1 MSEWTHTR
9 IRDLL
14 ETSYAGD
21 WGAPPSPG
29 NARILRATDIDS
41 DGRVTGNG
49 ALRQIP
55 FATLQEKSLKKGDI
69 LLEASGGSTEK
80 PVGRV
85 AFFYGEEYPT
95 PSLTS
100 NFFKTLRPAK
110 STSARFV
117 HWALL
122 RFYRQPDLLQ
132 YQQQTTGIIN
142 LKFQDYLD
150 AILHIPCSKKEQS
163 LIARILDTLDTQIEK
178 TEALI
183 AKLEKVKEGLLH
195 DLLTRGIDDNGQLRP
210 SPEQAPE
217 LYQESPLGLV
227 PREWNVGELGEEAK
241 ITVGFVGTTSRFYTT
256 EDNGIKFFRTGNIT
270 EHGLDSSNIK
280 WVTPEF
286 HKANLKSS
294 LHYGDIVVSRVG
306 YTGNAAIVSEFEKA
320 NCANMIII
328 RPQKALPDFIRLL
341 FSSSLII
348 KQVTGFTVGSA
359 QPVLNIEMVNRLI
372 CINPDIKEQ
381 KRINSKIDHIAKKI
395 SININLLSKQ
405 KLFKTSL
412 MDDLLTGRVRAT
424 PLLEQQKEATSA

>member
-21 WGAPPSPG
+21 WGTSPSPG

-69 LLEASGGSTEK
+69 LLEASGGSPEK

-85 AFFYGEEYPT
+85 AFFYGEECPI

-122 RFYRQPDLLQ
+122 RFYRQPNLLQ

-163 LIARILDTLDTQIEK
+163 LIARILDTLDIQIEK

-195 DLLTRGIDDNGQLRP
+195 DLLTRGIDENGQLRP

-217 LYQESPLGLV
+217 LYKESPLGLIPMEWALSSGVEACKEIVVGIVIKPTQYYRASGV
-227 PREWNVGELGEEAK
+227 PILRSANVRENYLSLDNLMYMSQQDHKAMSKSAVKTGNVLTVRTGYPGTSCVVDSSIEEANCVDIIISRTGEGLDPNFWALWINSDFGKGHVLKSQGGLAQQHFNVGDL
-241 ITVGFVGTTSRFYTT
+241 
-256 EDNGIKFFRTGNIT
+256 
-270 EHGLDSSNIK
+270 
-280 WVTPEF
+280 
-286 HKANLKSS
+286 
-294 LHYGDIVVSRVG
+294 
-306 YTGNAAIVSEFEKA
+306 
-320 NCANMIII
+320 
-328 RPQKALPDFIRLL
+328 
-341 FSSSLII
+341 
-348 KQVTGFTVGSA
+348 
-359 QPVLNIEMVNRLI
+359 
-372 CINPDIKEQ
+372 
-381 KRINSKIDHIAKKI
+381 KKI
-395 SININLLSKQ
+395 KLPIPTMTEQLRVVKSWAALQKQIQQESNQLEKLQINKSG
-405 KLFKTSL
+405 L
-412 MDDLLTGRVRAT
+412 MDDLLTGRVRVT
-424 PLLEQQKEATSA
+424 PLLEQ